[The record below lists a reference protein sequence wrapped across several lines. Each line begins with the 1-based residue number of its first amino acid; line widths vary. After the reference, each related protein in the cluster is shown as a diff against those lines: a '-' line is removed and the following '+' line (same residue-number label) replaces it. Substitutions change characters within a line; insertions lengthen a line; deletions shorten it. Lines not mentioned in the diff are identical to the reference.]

1 MIGYNTA
8 KLIAGCKNRQW
19 EKKMRKS
26 LLICIVIILSAALLL
41 SACGSQD
48 TPPATEGLVAD
59 PPATEEQLAD
69 SPATESPVET
79 AVENPPESQPETLA
93 YPSPVALQPVS
104 PYPQPGGG
112 ELPVGGI
119 TLDSLL
125 ATLQS
130 AGLGAQV
137 VGDVS
142 QAFFSAAGK
151 SLQLNGEELQVYEY
165 PAPEA
170 AEAEA
175 ALVAADG
182 SSVGA
187 TKVNWISTPHFF
199 RSGNLI
205 VIYIGENPAVLQ
217 GLQSLLGA
225 QFAGG

>member
-8 KLIAGCKNRQW
+8 KLIAGRNNRQW
-19 EKKMRKS
+19 EKRMRKS
-26 LLICIVIILSAALLL
+26 LMICIVIILSAALLL
-41 SACGSQD
+41 SACGGQD
-48 TPPATEGLVAD
+48 A
-59 PPATEEQLAD
+59 PPATEEQVAD
-69 SPATESPVET
+69 QPATEAPVET
-79 AVENPPESQPETLA
+79 AVQNASAAQPETLA
-93 YPSPVALQPVS
+93 YPSPVAQQPVS

-112 ELPVGGI
+112 EAPAGGI

-125 ATLQS
+125 ATLQG

-199 RSGNLI
+199 RAGNLI

>member
-8 KLIAGCKNRQW
+8 KLIAGRNNRQW
-19 EKKMRKS
+19 EKRMRKS
-26 LLICIVIILSAALLL
+26 LMICIVIILSAALLL

-48 TPPATEGLVAD
+48 APPATEGLVAD
-59 PPATEEQLAD
+59 Q
-69 SPATESPVET
+69 PATESPVET
-79 AVENPPESQPETLA
+79 GVENAPEAQPETLA
-93 YPSPVALQPVS
+93 YPSPVAQQPVS

-112 ELPVGGI
+112 EAPAGGI

-125 ATLQS
+125 ATLQG

-199 RSGNLI
+199 RAGNLI

>member
-8 KLIAGCKNRQW
+8 KLIAGRHNRQW
-19 EKKMRKS
+19 ENRMRKS
-26 LLICIVIILSAALLL
+26 LLICIVLILSAALLL

-48 TPPATEGLVAD
+48 APPATEALVAD
-59 PPATEEQLAD
+59 PPATEEQVAD
-69 SPATESPVET
+69 PLVTEGPGEI
-79 AVENPPESQPETLA
+79 AVENTPETQPEALA
-93 YPSPVALQPVS
+93 YPSPVTQQAVS

-112 ELPVGGI
+112 ELPAGGI

-130 AGLGAQV
+130 AGLDTQV

-142 QAFFSAAGK
+142 QPFFSAAGK

-165 PAPEA
+165 PTPEA

-175 ALVAADG
+175 ALVSTDG
-182 SSVGA
+182 TSVG
-187 TKVNWISTPHFF
+187 TTLVNWISTPHFF
-199 RSGNLI
+199 RAGNLI

-217 GLQSLLGA
+217 GLQSLLGT

>member
-1 MIGYNTA
+1 
-8 KLIAGCKNRQW
+8 
-19 EKKMRKS
+19 MRKS
-26 LLICIVIILSAALLL
+26 LLICIVLILSAALLL

-48 TPPATEGLVAD
+48 APQATEGLVAG
-59 PPATEEQLAD
+59 PPATEEQVVD
-69 SPATESPVET
+69 SPATEAPVES
-79 AVENPPESQPETLA
+79 AVENTPQAQPETLA
-93 YPSPVALQPVS
+93 YPSPVAQQPIS

-125 ATLQS
+125 ATLQG
-130 AGLGAQV
+130 AGLDAQV

-142 QAFFSAAGK
+142 QPFFTVAGK
-151 SLQLNGEELQVYEY
+151 SLQLNGEELQVYAY

-170 AEAEA
+170 AEADA

-182 SSVGA
+182 SSVG
-187 TKVNWISTPHFF
+187 TTMLNWISTPHFF

-217 GLQSLLGA
+217 GLQSLLGV